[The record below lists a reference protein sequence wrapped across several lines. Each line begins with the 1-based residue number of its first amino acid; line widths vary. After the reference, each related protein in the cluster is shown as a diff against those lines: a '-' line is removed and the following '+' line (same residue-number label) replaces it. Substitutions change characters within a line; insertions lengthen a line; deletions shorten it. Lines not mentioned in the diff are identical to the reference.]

1 MQYEQELAKL
11 NENQRA
17 AVYDDSNACLVNA
30 NVGSGKTTILIA
42 KIIYLHYV
50 KQVSYEDMVVL
61 TFTNK
66 AANEIKQRLLA
77 LEPGLSQKELRFFGT
92 FHSVALAMLKANAEM
107 EDFLVIEP
115 EEELVMAEQLIVE
128 HSLTIKYKNRLK
140 KRLEQAKS
148 ITDPKKQVSK
158 YQDDLFS
165 LLSLLEE
172 EKKHQKKMNFDDLII
187 NATKLA
193 RRSCLN
199 CSWIIIDEVQD
210 SDLMQLEF
218 IDALKG
224 KETHLFA
231 VGDPNQ
237 VIYSFRGSASMVFFK
252 LKERYQARELSL
264 PLNYRSSLAILEAA
278 RSFLQYGGKIVGA
291 REQGSPIIVKNHYD
305 SFQEACYL
313 ADKIKKLHQ
322 EGVSYREIAVFYRV
336 QNQSGAFENVF
347 AKENIPYEV
356 SLKKTVKDI
365 PVLNW
370 FLKLLRFCT
379 NCEDLA
385 AGMSVLSDSCYGTA
399 VSEKEAIRQIRE
411 YGTGLSEQDSVQK
424 SIQESIQESVHES
437 EQELV
442 QESVQRSAQKSIQK
456 SAKKSV
462 MISAQ
467 GQKLLSDMFQFR
479 AVFHA
484 RKEPLLY
491 EDFDDYF
498 SFDYYLHP
506 SSAGY
511 QEDKK
516 AITELI
522 TIIAEYSKEHSLDF
536 LTGLSEFLNTSS
548 LYGINILQKEIAK
561 ENDSVKLMTLHAA
574 KGLEFSYVFIVG
586 VNYGLIP
593 LQTKSFE
600 EDEEEQRLFFV
611 GITRAKD
618 YLELSYYTKPDQ
630 YRVVSGPSRYLRM
643 IPARLLE
650 EAGTDRKEVSLQEL
664 KKQVLKSREDHSER
678 GKENEPEQ
686 VKNKVIGKIENID
699 DEHNENINIE
709 QDENFNDE
717 HNENMGVEQ
726 NENIDDGI
734 EYIEVTH
741 PNYGHGIV
749 IKEDEMMITV
759 KFDDYGEKEFIKA
772 FAGLTYI
779 RNS

>member
-1 MQYEQELAKL
+1 MQYEQEIAKL
-11 NENQRA
+11 NENQKA
-17 AVYDDSNACLVNA
+17 AVLDDSNACLVNA
-30 NVGSGKTTILIA
+30 NVGSGKTTVLIA

-50 KQVSYEDMVVL
+50 KQVSYQDMVVL

-77 LEPGLSQKELRFFGT
+77 LELGLSQNELRFFGT
-92 FHSVALAMLKANAEM
+92 FHSVALAMLKANTEM
-107 EDFLVIEP
+107 KDFLVIEP

-128 HSLTIKYKNRLK
+128 HSLIIKYKNRLK
-140 KRLEQAKS
+140 KRLEQAKN
-148 ITDPKKQVSK
+148 ITDPDKRVSK
-158 YQDDLFS
+158 YQDDIFTLV
-165 LLSLLEE
+165 SLLEE
-172 EKKHQKKMNFDDLII
+172 EKKQQNKMNFDDLII
-187 NATKLA
+187 NATDLA
-193 RRSCLN
+193 RRNTVPCR
-199 CSWIIIDEVQD
+199 WIIIDEVQD
-210 SDLMQLEF
+210 SDLRQLEF

-252 LKERYQARELSL
+252 LKEKYQARELSL
-264 PLNYRSSLAILEAA
+264 PLNYRSSLVILEAA
-278 RSFLQYGGKIVGA
+278 RCFLQFGGKIVGV

-313 ADKIKKLHQ
+313 SDKIKKLHQ

-336 QNQSGAFENVF
+336 QNQSEVFENVF
-347 AKENIPYEV
+347 SKESIPYEV

-370 FLKLLRFCT
+370 FLKLLRFST
-379 NCEDLA
+379 NCKDIT
-385 AGMSVLSDSCYGTA
+385 AGMAVLSDSYYGTA

-411 YGTGLSEQDSVQK
+411 YASGLLEQESEQKSVQK
-424 SIQESIQESVHES
+424 SEQKSVQVLVQESEQES
-437 EQELV
+437 EQELKR
-442 QESVQRSAQKSIQK
+442 ESGKKSVKKLIQK
-456 SAKKSV
+456 FAKKSV
-462 MISAQ
+462 IISVQ
-467 GQKLLSDMFQFR
+467 GKKLLSDMFQFS
-479 AVFHA
+479 AVFHE
-484 RKEPLLY
+484 RKEPMLY

-511 QEDKK
+511 QEDKR
-516 AITELI
+516 AIAELI
-522 TIIAEYSKEHSLDF
+522 TIIAEYVKEHSLDF
-536 LTGLSEFLNTSS
+536 ITGLSEFLNTSS
-548 LYGINILQKEIAK
+548 LYGIDILQKEITK
-561 ENDSVKLMTLHAA
+561 ENNSVKLMTLHAA
-574 KGLEFSYVFIVG
+574 KGLEFSHVFIVG

-593 LQTKSFE
+593 IQTKSYD

-618 YLELSYYTKPDQ
+618 YLELSYYTKADQ
-630 YRVVSGPSRYLRM
+630 YRVVPGPSRYLRM

-650 EAGTDRKEVSLQEL
+650 EGNTDRKEVSLQEL

-678 GKENEPEQ
+678 RKENEPE
-686 VKNKVIGKIENID
+686 
-699 DEHNENINIE
+699 
-709 QDENFNDE
+709 
-717 HNENMGVEQ
+717 
-726 NENIDDGI
+726 
-734 EYIEVTH
+734 IEVTH

-759 KFDDYGEKEFIKA
+759 EFDDYGEKEFIKA
-772 FAGLTYI
+772 FAGLTYF